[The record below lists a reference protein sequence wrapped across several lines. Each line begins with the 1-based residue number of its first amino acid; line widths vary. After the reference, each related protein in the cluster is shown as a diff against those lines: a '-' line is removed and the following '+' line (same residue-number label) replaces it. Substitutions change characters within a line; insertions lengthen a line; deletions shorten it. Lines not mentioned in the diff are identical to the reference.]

1 MVRDQ
6 ARFLLSLGF
15 IDTNTS
21 VRFGF
26 DMGIKMKTPIDEV
39 DKFLYK
45 AFEILKNEISRCLTK
60 LGEECVAKIKDRSG
74 SESWFD
80 RTGNLRSS
88 IGYGVYD
95 YGVKVL
101 QSAFHSILQGS
112 EGSEEGQKMLSQLG
126 DEYSDCFA
134 LVVVAGMNYAD
145 HVESLDNKD
154 VLASTELW
162 AKDVIESRLE
172 RAKKVAIEKID
183 KLVA

>member
-1 MVRDQ
+1 
-6 ARFLLSLGF
+6 
-15 IDTNTS
+15 
-21 VRFGF
+21 
-26 DMGIKMKTPIDEV
+26 MGIKMKTPTDEV
-39 DKFLYK
+39 ERILHK
-45 AFEILKNEISRCLTK
+45 AFEILKDEISRCLVK
-60 LGEECVAKIKDRSG
+60 LGEECIAKIRDRSG
-74 SESWFD
+74 SESWYD

-95 YGVKVL
+95 YGIKVL
-101 QSAFHSILQGS
+101 QSAFHSILHGS

-134 LVVVAGMNYAD
+134 LVVVAGMDYAD

-162 AKDVIESRLE
+162 AKGVIGARLE
-172 RAKKVAIEKID
+172 RAKKAAVEKID